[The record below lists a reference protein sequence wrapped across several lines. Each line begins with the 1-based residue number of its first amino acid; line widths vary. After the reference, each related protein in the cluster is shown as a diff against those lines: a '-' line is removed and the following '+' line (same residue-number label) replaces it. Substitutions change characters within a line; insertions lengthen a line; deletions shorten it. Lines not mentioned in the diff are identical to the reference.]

1 VIESRDNIERFHER
15 LYRPLCSTQPVPD
28 ITGGIGR
35 GKTDRL
41 FAHTYPAAIL
51 MAGKETTLH
60 VVLFSFVVQRMKV
73 SYLVIAAA
81 ITAVALSSCAL
92 NQEGVGPNP
101 AELPE
106 NNPSVTP
113 GGPG

>member
-1 VIESRDNIERFHER
+1 
-15 LYRPLCSTQPVPD
+15 
-28 ITGGIGR
+28 
-35 GKTDRL
+35 
-41 FAHTYPAAIL
+41 
-51 MAGKETTLH
+51 
-60 VVLFSFVVQRMKV
+60 MKV
-73 SYLVIAAA
+73 LYLVIAAA

-113 GGPG
+113 GGHG